1 MQKVKF
7 NFSNLFGLIKCSLL
21 GVVFTLLGTVIFAI
35 VLKWVDL
42 SAVTIDY
49 INNAIIGISI
59 LLMIMCVN
67 KMSQSKLLTRSILAG
82 VIYALVS
89 FLIFSILRGGIM
101 WDMTIIFDL
110 FYAVIVA
117 LISAMIV
124 KLVRKKAL

>member
-7 NFSNLFGLIKCSLL
+7 NFSNLFVLIKCSLL